1 MTQTNR
7 LTAREI
13 EVVRL
18 IARGCTY
25 AQASALLGVS
35 VHTFATH
42 SKNAYRKLDVHS
54 AGAAVTRAVQLR
66 SIGDGG
72 NGPLNVQGGE

>member
-13 EVVRL
+13 EVIRL

-35 VHTFATH
+35 VHTLASH
-42 SKNAYRKLDVHS
+42 IKNTYRKLDVHS
-54 AGAAVTRAVQLR
+54 AGAAVMRAVQLR
-66 SIGDGG
+66 FIGDGA
-72 NGPLNVQGGE
+72 NDPLNPQGGE